1 MHENRIVPLGVKDLL
16 RTIGIDNVTELD
28 WWNTY
33 HHVAPTGSIMKIIF
47 TPAKHWTSRTLW
59 DRNKCLWGGFAVLG
73 SKMKFYFTGDT
84 AYCGTTFNM
93 IGENFGPFDLAAI
106 PIGAYSPRWFMKDVH
121 CNPEEA
127 VKIHKDLKSKKS
139 FAIHWATFPLT
150 DEDPIEPALELARA
164 RNLHNLSNDSF
175 FTMAHGETLH
185 MDELP
190 NHDVATNRAD
200 LYIQYL
206 QYLRN
211 TPNAIE

>member
-1 MHENRIVPLGVKDLL
+1 MGVKDLL
-16 RTIGIDNVTELD
+16 KTIGIHNVTELD

-73 SKMKFYFTGDT
+73 SKMKFYFAGDT
-84 AYCGTTFNM
+84 AYCGTTFNL

-127 VKIHKDLKSKKS
+127 VKIHKEIKSKKS

-164 RNLHNLSNDSF
+164 RNLHNLQNDEF

-190 NHDVATNRAD
+190 NYDVATNRSD
-200 LYIQYL
+200 LYVQYL

-211 TPNAIE
+211 TPNAMA